1 MAENSAQATP
11 PALVAEA
18 TVVNSVFAAWGSGP
32 APAAAAAVAPEA
44 PVGAVAPVAPEEP
57 PAPVA
62 RTPPLRTPT
71 PDVTYSLPHAVVA
84 TRARAATVRLRCG
97 RQIAYLEKG
106 MGAAQAK
113 RTLLVLHG
121 LGSSRLANM
130 PGVSDELLCSFGV
143 RLVAIDRPGYGQSDP
158 APALSLRSFCAD
170 LEELANLLSLG
181 HKEAMFAGMT
191 PHSRRSLRLGRYA
204 PLWLIR
210 LFIRN
215 FVVPFSAPLSQA
227 DRLSPL
233 CCPSPPSVAPLPP
246 LLPLSP
252 LCCPSPPS
260 VAPLPPLLPLSPL
273 CCHSPPSVAPLPGPL
288 WLQRLQQSL
297 SHADRQYLLHPQ
309 GAQALLNDNTE
320 SLLMG
325 SHGEGMAK
333 DVELFSRPWPLD
345 IQDICDIGCFDNTQD
360 IGDIAS
366 IRRSTCEASKKT
378 SPSSTANPPPSTAPL
393 PSSPSPTPPFL
404 VHIWHGTEDVLVPL
418 SLQRW
423 LQQQLPHVVRLYE
436 LPGEGHL
443 SWFCHQPQNHHQV
456 LSTLFS

>member
-1 MAENSAQATP
+1 MAENSAQAIP
-11 PALVAEA
+11 PALVEEA
-18 TVVNSVFAAWGSGP
+18 TVVRSVFAAWGS
-32 APAAAAAVAPEA
+32 APAQ
-44 PVGAVAPVAPEEP
+44 GAVPPVAPEVPEP
-57 PAPVA
+57 AVA

-84 TRARAATVRLRCG
+84 TRALAATVRLRC
-97 RQIAYLEKG
+97 RRRIAYLEKG
-106 MGAAQAK
+106 MGAAQAS

-130 PGVSDELLCSFGV
+130 PGVPDELLCSFGV

-158 APALSLRSFCAD
+158 APDLSLHSFCED
-170 LEELANLLSLG
+170 LEELADLLALG
-181 HKEAMFAGMT
+181 RKFYLLGYSAGGAYCWAAAHYIPHRILGIAMWAPFSSFYWQGISEQDREAMFACMT

-215 FVVPFSAPLSQA
+215 FVVPFS
-227 DRLSPL
+227 
-233 CCPSPPSVAPLPP
+233 
-246 LLPLSP
+246 
-252 LCCPSPPS
+252 
-260 VAPLPPLLPLSPL
+260 
-273 CCHSPPSVAPLPGPL
+273 GPL
-288 WLQRLQQSL
+288 RLQRLQHSL
-297 SHADRQYLLHPQ
+297 SHADRQYLLHPH

-333 DVELFSRPWPLD
+333 DVELFSRPWPFHIL
-345 IQDICDIGCFDNTQD
+345 DIGCFSNAQSVRDLTTSSDTRNLGDTATIQD
-360 IGDIAS
+360 
-366 IRRSTCEASKKT
+366 STCEPSKIT
-378 SPSSTANPPPSTAPL
+378 SSSSSTHPPAKNL
-393 PSSPSPTPPFL
+393 PPPFL

-423 LQQQLPHVVRLYE
+423 LQQQLPHLVRLYE

>member
-44 PVGAVAPVAPEEP
+44 PVEAVAPVAPEEP

-97 RQIAYLEKG
+97 RRIAYLEKG
-106 MGAAQAK
+106 MGAAQAT

-130 PGVSDELLCSFGV
+130 PGVTDELLCSFGV

-158 APALSLRSFCAD
+158 APALSLHSFCAD
-170 LEELANLLSLG
+170 LEELADLLSLG
-181 HKEAMFAGMT
+181 HKFYLLGYSAGGAYCWAAAHYIPHRILGIAMWAPFSSFYWQGISEQDREAMFAGMT

-215 FVVPFSAPLSQA
+215 FIVPFS
-227 DRLSPL
+227 
-233 CCPSPPSVAPLPP
+233 
-246 LLPLSP
+246 
-252 LCCPSPPS
+252 
-260 VAPLPPLLPLSPL
+260 
-273 CCHSPPSVAPLPGPL
+273 GPL
-288 WLQRLQQSL
+288 WVQRLQHSL
-297 SHADRQYLLHPQ
+297 SHADRQYLLRAQ
-309 GAQALLNDNTE
+309 GAQALLNDNIE

-325 SHGEGMAK
+325 AHGEGMAK
-333 DVELFSRPWPLD
+333 DVELFSRPWPFNV
-345 IQDICDIGCFDNTQD
+345 QDICDIGCFDNTQD
-360 IGDIAS
+360 ICDTGCFDHTQDIGDIAS
-366 IRRSTCEASKKT
+366 IRDSTCESSKAT
-378 SPSSTANPPPSTAPL
+378 SPSATANPPPSTAPL
-393 PSSPSPTPPFL
+393 PSSPSPAPPFL
-404 VHIWHGTEDVLVPL
+404 VHIWHGTKDVLVPL

>member
-44 PVGAVAPVAPEEP
+44 PVEAVAPVAPEEP

-97 RQIAYLEKG
+97 RRIAYLEKG
-106 MGAAQAK
+106 MGAAQAT

-130 PGVSDELLCSFGV
+130 PGVTDELLCSFGV

-158 APALSLRSFCAD
+158 APALSLHSFCAD
-170 LEELANLLSLG
+170 LEELADLLSLG
-181 HKEAMFAGMT
+181 HNRRSVLLGGSALHSPPHPGNRHVGRPFSSFYWQGISEQDREAMFAGMT

-215 FVVPFSAPLSQA
+215 FIVPFSA
-227 DRLSPL
+227 
-233 CCPSPPSVAPLPP
+233 
-246 LLPLSP
+246 
-252 LCCPSPPS
+252 
-260 VAPLPPLLPLSPL
+260 
-273 CCHSPPSVAPLPGPL
+273 
-288 WLQRLQQSL
+288 LQHSL
-297 SHADRQYLLHPQ
+297 SHADRQYLLRAQ
-309 GAQALLNDNTE
+309 GAQALLNDNIE

-325 SHGEGMAK
+325 AAWRGHGQG
-333 DVELFSRPWPLD
+333 R
-345 IQDICDIGCFDNTQD
+345 
-360 IGDIAS
+360 
-366 IRRSTCEASKKT
+366 
-378 SPSSTANPPPSTAPL
+378 
-393 PSSPSPTPPFL
+393 
-404 VHIWHGTEDVLVPL
+404 
-418 SLQRW
+418 
-423 LQQQLPHVVRLYE
+423 
-436 LPGEGHL
+436 
-443 SWFCHQPQNHHQV
+443 
-456 LSTLFS
+456 